1 MTALTCPKCQ
11 AEMRSYERNG
21 VTIDQCADCRG
32 IFLDRGELERL
43 MDAEAGFYEKQQREP
58 ERVEERRPEP
68 SRYEERRP
76 EPPRYDQRKYDT
88 DERHYGGYGGRDY
101 KKRKKTSFLSELFD

>member
-1 MTALTCPKCQ
+1 
-11 AEMRSYERNG
+11 MRSYERNG

-43 MDAEAGFYEKQQREP
+43 MDAEAGFYAKQQREP

-68 SRYEERRP
+68 
-76 EPPRYDQRKYDT
+76 PRYDERKYDT
-88 DERHYGGYGGRDY
+88 DERHYGGYYGKK
-101 KKRKKTSFLSELFD
+101 KKRHSFLSELFD

>member
-43 MDAEAGFYEKQQREP
+43 MDAEAGFYEKQRES

-68 SRYEERRP
+68 PRYEERRP
-76 EPPRYDQRKYDT
+76 EPPRYDERKYDT
-88 DERHYGGYGGRDY
+88 DERHYSGYGYG
-101 KKRKKTSFLSELFD
+101 KKKKKHSFLSELFD